1 MTILGAGLTNLN
13 GKDIGTDDTLTLTSG
28 DTVYGD
34 ALNIY
39 QQATGGN
46 DTITGADNATNNLFG
61 DADQMYGAGVG
72 GNDTLTG
79 GAGATAVNNLYGDAY
94 SMSQRALGGDDW
106 LTGGANGATNTLF
119 GDAYQMSDS
128 ADGGV
133 DTLTGGADA
142 DNTLFG
148 DAYQMSDRT
157 TGGNDI
163 LTGGLNAPGYTDTL
177 YGDAFT
183 MSGTAI
189 AGNDI
194 LTAGDGGINHL
205 YGDADNVSDRAI
217 CGNDTLISGTGTD
230 YMWGDAQTINGSKVT
245 TGADTFVFKPNSG
258 ADVIEDFRQSDG
270 DKIDVSAYGFT
281 NLASI
286 PSITASGSTTLI
298 NFGSGNV
305 ELLNFTGTLTSADFI
320 FST

>member
-119 GDAYQMSDS
+119 GDAYQMSD
-128 ADGGV
+128 
-133 DTLTGGADA
+133 
-142 DNTLFG
+142 
-148 DAYQMSDRT
+148 RT

-230 YMWGDAQTINGSKVT
+230 YMWGDAQTSNGSKVT

>member
-106 LTGGANGATNTLF
+106 LTGGANGAT
-119 GDAYQMSDS
+119 
-128 ADGGV
+128 
-133 DTLTGGADA
+133 
-142 DNTLFG
+142 NTLFG